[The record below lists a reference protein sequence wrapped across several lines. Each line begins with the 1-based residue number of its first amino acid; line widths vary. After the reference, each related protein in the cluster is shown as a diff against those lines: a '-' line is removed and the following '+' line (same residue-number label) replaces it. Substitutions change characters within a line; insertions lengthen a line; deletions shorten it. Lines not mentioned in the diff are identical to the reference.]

1 MEASTAPEVIRRLVP
16 AHMAH
21 VVSSISCYR
30 ERGLGLRNFRHAAPL
45 ALPLLINLGS
55 PFRIALG
62 RGPDRADSQPS
73 FAAGLFP
80 GPVQIESDGRA
91 VCIQIDFTPLGAYRF
106 YGGAVP
112 DLTARMVDIGDLL
125 GRDGRELGER
135 VAATQGWRQR
145 FEIIEAFVLDRTVH
159 EPSPAIA
166 AAVGRLWR
174 SAGAARISAIAT
186 DIGWSRKHLSRRF
199 QNEIGVSPKTLARM
213 LRFHRACELARNG
226 RGDGWAG
233 IALEAGFADQAHLVR
248 EFRDLSGERPTE
260 WAARLAHTDPR
271 LTREAGG

>member
-1 MEASTAPEVIRRLVP
+1 MDASTAPEVIRRPVP

-30 ERGLGLRNFRHAAPL
+30 ERGLGLTNFRHAAPL
-45 ALPLLINLGS
+45 ALPLLISLGS

-62 RGPDRADSQPS
+62 RDPDRADTQPS

-91 VCIQIDFTPLGAYRF
+91 ICIQVDFTPLGAYRF

-112 DLTARMVDIGDLL
+112 DLTARMVDIRDLL

-135 VAATQGWRQR
+135 VAEAEGWQQR
-145 FEIIEAFVLDRTVH
+145 LEIIETFVLERTVN

-166 AAVGRLWR
+166 AAIGWLWR
-174 SAGAARISAIAT
+174 SAGAARISEIAT

-213 LRFHRACELARNG
+213 LRFHRACELARSG
-226 RGDGWAG
+226 SACGWAG
-233 IALEAGFADQAHLVR
+233 IALEAGFADQAHLAR
-248 EFRDLSGERPTE
+248 EFREFSGERPTS
-260 WAARLAHTDPR
+260 WAARLANMDPH
-271 LTREAGG
+271 LMREAGG